1 VAPPDL
7 SKARDGVAVRPAA
20 ARDADADE
28 FITALP
34 DGSGTSID
42 PHTAELSG
50 GQLQRITIARA
61 MLRDAPVLV
70 LEEPTTGLD
79 APAARR
85 VIKPLRRLMRGR
97 TTIMITHDL
106 NLAPDA
112 DRILVLDDGRFIE
125 TGTHHELLGP
135 RGRARPP
142 PPLAEQQQV
151 GRYSFVTVRA
161 RSDHTADP
169 L

>member
-1 VAPPDL
+1 
-7 SKARDGVAVRPAA
+7 
-20 ARDADADE
+20 
-28 FITALP
+28 
-34 DGSGTSID
+34 
-42 PHTAELSG
+42 
-50 GQLQRITIARA
+50 

-112 DRILVLDDGRFIE
+112 DRILVLDDGRLIE
-125 TGTHHELLGP
+125 TGTHHELLAHGARTPTSTTRRTTAGWPLQFRDCPGQVRSHSGP
-135 RGRARPP
+135 TLNDHDRTRCNAFDIPP
-142 PPLAEQQQV
+142 TEQPHRRHRKQ
-151 GRYSFVTVRA
+151 
-161 RSDHTADP
+161 